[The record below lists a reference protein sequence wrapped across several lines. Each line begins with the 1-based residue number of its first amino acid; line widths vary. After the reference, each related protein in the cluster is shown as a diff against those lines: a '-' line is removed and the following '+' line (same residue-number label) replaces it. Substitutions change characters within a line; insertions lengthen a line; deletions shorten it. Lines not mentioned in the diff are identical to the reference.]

1 MTTRKRADVALK
13 RKEKKNY
20 DQKVVKCF
28 LSSLLVNQDKKIQ
41 IIEAI
46 KERVSAISK
55 RQVIASISLNY
66 LIKELFHNVP
76 LENIKDVTIP
86 DILNI
91 SFIRQ
96 LLLGTDNASKPFNEI
111 KKFYTRHPNLLQKI
125 KEQPNHIGVVNVY
138 TAAATKFSTNVWNH
152 LWMNIK
158 SRVYQFIDEYINDKD
173 SKHAVLFHLMN
184 WKMTDEKQNI
194 INSLSPQ
201 VLELITIQKDILG
214 LTQIDERWCKDK
226 SNFNTLLRY
235 SIFIS
240 QTTSKKQFN
249 IIPMSKIK
257 NHYITIDSSSL
268 WGIFKEVELFDKN
281 LETFTAY
288 KDDHWESIINVSKV
302 QGKNCR
308 FTNTIE
314 TDGLSICVHFERRKE
329 DKVKVQ
335 VTKNKID
342 TKNIDYWAC
351 DPGRTNI
358 IYMVNKKDDGTYKT
372 LKLTRRQYYQE
383 SGISKANKKC
393 QIWNDAEEIRDCDLS
408 SYSSK
413 GCNIQS
419 FKMFVYNYLENWD
432 VLWKE
437 YGADKWSK
445 QRMRLY
451 GGKKRVFANF
461 FNKMNSFSD
470 KKIVVGYGSAKFS
483 PTAKNEVAVPTSRAY
498 KECTFRFKTVPVDE
512 FRTSKIY
519 HEDSLTILQT
529 VEREDKK
536 TVIRGLLWYSSTIES
551 ESKFVNRDVNAAI
564 NILNCL
570 VKPKRP
576 AMLCRSEKNEKIV
589 QTVGKIILC

>member
-13 RKEKKNY
+13 RKERKNK

-28 LSSLLVNQDKKIQ
+28 LSSLLVNQDKKLQ

-46 KERVSAISK
+46 KERVTALSK

-76 LENIKDVTIP
+76 LENIKDVAIP
-86 DILNI
+86 DILDTT
-91 SFIRQ
+91 FIRQ
-96 LLLGTDNASKPFNEI
+96 LLLGTDGAHKPFTEI
-111 KKFYTRHPNLLQKI
+111 VQFYKRHPYLLQKI
-125 KEQPNHIGVVNVY
+125 KEQPSHFGVMNVY
-138 TAAATKFSTNVWNH
+138 TAAATKFATNVWNH

-158 SRVYQFIDEYINDKD
+158 SRVYLFIDEYIKDKD
-173 SKHAVLFHLMN
+173 TKYAVLFHLMN
-184 WKMTDEKQNI
+184 WKMTREKMDI
-194 INSLSPQ
+194 INSLPPE
-201 VLELITIQKDILG
+201 VLELIKVQKDILG

-268 WGIFKEVELFDKN
+268 WGIFRDVKLFDKTIA
-281 LETFTAY
+281 TFTAL
-288 KDDHWESIINVSKV
+288 KDDHWKSIINVSKV
-302 QGKNCR
+302 QGKNCK

-314 TDGLSICVHFERRKE
+314 TDGSSICVHFERDKDN
-329 DKVKVQ
+329 DKVT
-335 VTKNKID
+335 VTKKKID

-358 IYMVNKKDDGTYKT
+358 FYMVNKKDDGTYKT

-383 SGISKANKKC
+383 SGISKANRKC
-393 QIWNDAEEIRDCDLS
+393 QIWSDAEEIKDCDLS

-413 GCNIQS
+413 GCNIQN

-461 FNKMNSFSD
+461 FNKMKSFSE
-470 KKIVVGYGSAKFS
+470 KKIIVGYGSAKFN

-512 FRTSKIY
+512 FRTSKIF
-519 HEDSLTILQT
+519 HEDNSTILQT

-536 TVIRGLLWYSSTIES
+536 IEVRGLLWYSSTIES

-570 VKPKRP
+570 IKPKRP